1 MTASFNHFG
10 EIAEKL
16 ETACSLVV
24 RKTAFD
30 IQANYVANAP
40 VDTGFMKS
48 SAYVVTSTESTYG
61 QADSPPK
68 GAYLLPPVEA
78 PDKKTTAFV
87 AVGANYSIY
96 VEEGTRYQAAQPAFF
111 PAVEAARGP
120 FQDALDAIESQL
132 GGV

>member
-1 MTASFNHFG
+1 MTASFNHFN
-10 EIAEKL
+10 EIAEKM
-16 ETACSLVV
+16 ETAHSLVV

-30 IQANYVANAP
+30 IQANYVANVA
-40 VDTGFMKS
+40 VDTGFLKS
-48 SAYVVTSTESTYG
+48 SPYVVTSTDSTYG

-87 AVGANYSIY
+87 AVGANYGIY
-96 VEEGTRYQAAQPAFF
+96 VEEGTRYQAAQPAFY
-111 PAVEAARGP
+111 PAVEAASAP
-120 FQDALDAIESQL
+120 FQAALGDIESQL